1 MDKKLSIIILTYNEE
16 KHLARCLES
25 VKQIADE
32 VIVVDSFSTDRTKE
46 IAEKYGAKFIEHEF
60 TNQAEQFNWTL
71 ENVPIVGEWILRLDA
86 DEYLTPEL
94 ANEIHET
101 LRKYENKYEST
112 KKEDVIQNTNIT
124 GYYVKRKVIFMGR
137 WIKHG
142 GYYPIWILRLFKK
155 GKARSESREM
165 DEYIILKEGIAGYL
179 KNDFVD
185 ENVNDLYWWTDKHN
199 KFSSREIE
207 AILKTETE
215 TYREVD
221 GDPLGTPTERKRWW
235 KESVY
240 MGMPLFL
247 RAWGYFLY
255 RYIFRLGFLDGKE
268 GLIFHFLQG
277 FWYRFL
283 VDAKLYEYRRGYKK

>member
-1 MDKKLSIIILTYNEE
+1 MDKKISIIILTYNEE

-25 VKQIADE
+25 VKNIADE
-32 VIVVDSFSTDRTKE
+32 IIVVDSFSTDKTKE
-46 IAEKYGAKFIEHEF
+46 IAEKYNAKFVQHEF
-60 TNQAEQFNWTL
+60 INQAEQFNWALDTIP
-71 ENVPIVGEWILRLDA
+71 VFGDWILRLDA
-86 DEYLTPEL
+86 DEYLTSEL
-94 ANEIHET
+94 AEEICGT
-101 LRKYENKYEST
+101 VSDIGT
-112 KKEDVIQNTNIT
+112 SDVQRTSDVQNIS
-124 GYYVKRKVIFMGR
+124 GYYLKRRVIFMGR

-142 GYYPIWILRLFKK
+142 GYYPTWILRLFKK

-165 DEYIILKEGIAGYL
+165 DEYIILKEGVAGYL

-185 ENVNDLYWWTDKHN
+185 ENLNDLYWWTDKHN

-207 AILKTETE
+207 AIVKTEKE

-247 RAWGYFLY
+247 RAWGYFIY

-283 VDAKLYEYRRGYKK
+283 VDAKLYERTRNSTKVLK

>member
-1 MDKKLSIIILTYNEE
+1 MNKLSVIILTYNEE
-16 KHLARCLES
+16 KHLEHCLES
-25 VKQIADE
+25 VKQVADE
-32 VIVVDSFSTDRTKE
+32 IIVVDSFSTDKTKE
-46 IAEKYGAKFIEHEF
+46 IAEKYGAKFFEHEF
-60 TNQAEQFNWTL
+60 TNQAEQFNWAL
-71 ENVPIVGEWILRLDA
+71 DNVSISGEWILRLDA
-86 DEYLTPEL
+86 DEYLTPDLGKEL
-94 ANEIHET
+94 QNT
-101 LRKYENKYEST
+101 KLYE
-112 KKEDVIQNTNIT
+112 NTNIT
-124 GYYVKRKVIFMGR
+124 GFYIKRKVIFMER

-142 GYYPIWILRLFKK
+142 GYYPTWILRLFKK

-165 DEYIILKEGIAGYL
+165 DEYIILKEGVVGYL

-185 ENVNDLYWWTDKHN
+185 ENTNDLYWWTDKHN

-207 AILKTETE
+207 AILKTEKE

-240 MGMPLFL
+240 MGMPLFV

-283 VDAKLYEYRRGYKK
+283 VDAKLYERTRNSTKVLK